1 MIHEKIAEQFN
12 ESSRLKT
19 LCAKELAEA
28 MERAFHLLW
37 GAVESGGKIL
47 LCGNGGSAADAQHIA
62 AEIVGRYRRERA
74 GAPALALTT
83 DTSILTAV
91 GNDYGFEEVF
101 ARQVEALGKA
111 GDCLVGL
118 STSGQSPNVGK
129 AMERAQQLG
138 LSTVGLLGRGGGPIK
153 ELCDVAVI
161 VPSESTPR
169 IQEVHIT
176 VGHIWCDLLEER
188 LVERA
193 HESPAASRGSE

>member
-1 MIHEKIAEQFN
+1 MIREKIASQFA

-37 GAVESGGKIL
+37 AAVESGGKIL

-62 AEIVGRYRRERA
+62 AEMVGRYRRERP

-101 ARQVEALGKA
+101 ARQVEAMGRP
-111 GDCLVGL
+111 GDCLVGI
-118 STSGQSPNVGK
+118 STSGRSPNVGK
-129 AMERAQQLG
+129 AMERARQSG
-138 LSTVGLLGRGGGPIK
+138 LSTVGLLGCGGGTLK
-153 ELCDVAVI
+153 DLCDVAVV

-169 IQEVHIT
+169 VQEVHIT

-188 LVERA
+188 LVEQAQGSR
-193 HESPAASRGSE
+193 AASPGSD